1 MDTRIQ
7 LYQLIGY
14 SDIYENSPDIN
25 YAKKLL
31 SGISSECLINYI
43 SRFNIYLYLN
53 DQRNDIQRVL
63 LMDLLQ
69 KMTDKDR
76 DNICKRIKIAI
87 QKSQCSLIFFWNYSN
102 TLFYNVIFQTYNNTT
117 SNDLTASEAKCF
129 FDAYLI
135 INQIAAEET
144 DGKIK
149 EYKVALQRVGFED
162 MTVAAFIQQRDY
174 MSNLDFRNQI
184 IRGVKLFDY
193 IENHPIYGM
202 KISDYYASI
211 GINDYR
217 DIVTTIGE
225 ILCYTQCTN
234 NTKRFQIFVPMRY
247 SNRQYL
253 DSLCINNEIGQHES
267 YLKVLK
273 NKCLYK
279 ISDQKYFVLDI
290 NNVINQLYKSQIFRL
305 NDFLGDPEFLNNKAK
320 DLTERVLL
328 DDVMKKAFSL
338 YDKLSNDCKNSKKEE
353 LCDYYIRQGNKIC
366 IIELKDVMVNDEAK
380 ISKQIDEIFLALDLK
395 LVKNQKGSP
404 KGINQLSNAITDID
418 SHGIS
423 FDNIDDI
430 NDVNIYPIIIY
441 TDNAMGADGLNY
453 HYQKVF
459 SKNLCT
465 SKIKVH
471 DVVFINLSYF
481 EMHLEYFA
489 QKKLN
494 LFSFIDEYHKHIQ
507 NDQSKMTP
515 FEVFSRVYFQ
525 NHNMPILAAPKDF
538 NELIDSLI
546 NQQSPTQH
554 L

>member
-1 MDTRIQ
+1 MNTRMQ

-14 SDIYENSPDIN
+14 SDIYGNKQDIN

-43 SRFNIYLYLN
+43 SGFNIYLYLN
-53 DQRNDIQRVL
+53 DQNDDIQRVL
-63 LMDLLQ
+63 LICLLR

-76 DNICKRIKIAI
+76 DNICKKIEIAA
-87 QKSQCSLIFFWNYSN
+87 QKSQYSPIFFWNYSN
-102 TLFYNVIFQTYNNTT
+102 TLFYNIIFQTYNNTP
-117 SNDLTASEAKCF
+117 SNDLTTSEAKRF

-135 INQIAAEET
+135 INQIATEET
-144 DGKIK
+144 DVKIK
-149 EYKVALQRVGFED
+149 EYEDALQRVGFED
-162 MTVAAFIQQRDY
+162 MTVAAFMQQRDY

-193 IENHPIYGM
+193 IKNHPIYGM

-217 DIVTTIGE
+217 DIVATIGE
-225 ILCYTQCTN
+225 IFCRTQCTSDAE
-234 NTKRFQIFVPMRY
+234 RFQIFAPMIY
-247 SNRQYL
+247 NNRHYL
-253 DSLCINNEIGQHES
+253 DSLCINNEIGQHKS

-290 NNVINQLYKSQIFRL
+290 NNIINQLYKSQIFRL
-305 NDFLGDPEFLNNKAK
+305 NDFLGDTEFLNNKAK
-320 DLTERVLL
+320 DLTERFLL
-328 DDVMKKAFSL
+328 DDVMKKAFSS
-338 YDKLSNDCKNSKKEE
+338 YDKLSNNCQNSKKEE
-353 LCDYYIRQGNKIC
+353 LCDYYIRQDNKIC

-404 KGINQLSNAITDID
+404 KGIGQLYNAMIDID
-418 SHGIS
+418 CHGIS
-423 FDNIDDI
+423 FDNIDGI

-441 TDNAMGADGLNY
+441 TDNAMGTDGLNY
-453 HYQKVF
+453 HYQKMF
-459 SKNLCT
+459 SKNLRT

-481 EMHLEYFA
+481 EMHWEYFA

-494 LFSFIDEYHKHIQ
+494 LFSFIDKYYKHIQ
-507 NDQSKMTP
+507 NDQFKMTP

-525 NHNMPILAAPKDF
+525 NHNIPILPPPKDF

-546 NQQSPTQH
+546 SQQLPSQH
-554 L
+554 F